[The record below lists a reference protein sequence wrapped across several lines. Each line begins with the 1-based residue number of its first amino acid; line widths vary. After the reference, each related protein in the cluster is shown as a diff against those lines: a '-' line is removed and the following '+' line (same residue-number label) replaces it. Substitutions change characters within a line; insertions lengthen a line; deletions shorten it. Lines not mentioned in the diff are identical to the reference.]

1 MEPKV
6 SDFLWSKVPPKQ
18 IVNNL
23 ILPFYKLL
31 LNQAIIYSFRE
42 NAKFD
47 IDSKRLPDY
56 GHLLFQFEN
65 YPIPPN
71 KIVKRDIDWNKGY
84 LDGFVYFSPQ
94 KQMLPKVEPPTNR
107 RRLILDAV
115 SYSYIGKSA
124 MSEEQGS
131 QEGDFEIKDYLGKI
145 ITKGDTRE
153 PFTNEIYFPIVCK
166 KIPDRIIENEEN
178 YTSMLINEFCGF
190 QLRFTPSSM
199 ILRYGLFILDK
210 NDNFWEL
217 KWSSTD
223 MNFMNWNSNPL
234 LT

>member
-6 SDFLWSKVPPKQ
+6 SDFLWSKVPPKK
-18 IVNNL
+18 IVNDL

-31 LNQAIIYSFRE
+31 LNQEIIYSFRK

-47 IDSKRLPDY
+47 FNSPRYDTA
-56 GHLLFQFEN
+56 HLLFQFEKF
-65 YPIPPN
+65 PFPPK
-71 KIVKRDIDWNKGY
+71 KIVEYKPEFGSKRYESDFI
-84 LDGFVYFSPQ
+84 YFSPHN
-94 KQMLPKVEPPTNR
+94 QMLPAVTPPTKR
-107 RRLILDAV
+107 RKLILDTLF
-115 SYSYIGKSA
+115 YSYIGKSA

-131 QEGDFEIKDYLGKI
+131 QEGDFEIKDYLGKM

-153 PFTNEIYFPIVCK
+153 PYTNDIYFPIVCK

-190 QLRFTPSSM
+190 HLRFTPSSM
-199 ILRYGLFILDK
+199 ILRYGLYILDK
-210 NDNFWEL
+210 NDEFWEL
-217 KWSSTD
+217 KWGKSL
-223 MNFMNWNSNPL
+223 NFMNWNSNPL

>member
-31 LNQAIIYSFRE
+31 LNQAIIDSFRE
-42 NAKFD
+42 NAKVD
-47 IDSKRLPDY
+47 NPNNKAA
-56 GHLLFQFEN
+56 HLLFHFEKF
-65 YPIPPN
+65 PIPPK
-71 KIVKRDIDWNKGY
+71 KIVEYMPGFGSERYESD
-84 LDGFVYFSPQ
+84 FVYFSPHG
-94 KQMLPKVEPPTNR
+94 QMLPTVTPSTKR
-107 RRLILDAV
+107 RTLILDAV

-153 PFTNEIYFPIVCK
+153 PYTNEIYFPIVCK
-166 KIPDRIIENEEN
+166 KIPDEYIENEEK
-178 YTSMLINEFCGF
+178 YTSMLVNEFCGF
-190 QLRFTPSSM
+190 QLRFTPSTM

-210 NDNFWEL
+210 NDDFWEL
-217 KWSSTD
+217 KWGSTD

>member
-31 LNQAIIYSFRE
+31 LNQAIIDSFRK

-47 IDSKRLPDY
+47 FGYSSYDTPY
-56 GHLLFQFEN
+56 LLFHFEKF
-65 YPIPPN
+65 PLPPK
-71 KIVKRDIDWNKGY
+71 KIVKY
-84 LDGFVYFSPQ
+84 MPGFGSERYESDFIYFSPQ
-94 KQMLPKVEPPTNR
+94 SQMLPTVTPSMKR
-107 RRLILDAV
+107 RTLILDAV

-124 MSEEQGS
+124 MSEEYGS

-153 PFTNEIYFPIVCK
+153 PYTNEIYFPIVCK
-166 KIPDRIIENEEN
+166 KIPDEYVENEDN
-178 YTSMLINEFCGF
+178 YTSMLVNEFCGF
-190 QLRFTPSSM
+190 QLRFTPSTM
-199 ILRYGLFILDK
+199 ILRYGLFILNK
-210 NDNFWEL
+210 GDNFWEL

>member
-18 IVNNL
+18 VVNNL

-31 LNQAIIYSFRE
+31 LNQAIIYSFRN
-42 NAKFD
+42 NAELSIKN
-47 IDSKRLPDY
+47 
-56 GHLLFQFEN
+56 HLLFQFEK
-65 YPIPPN
+65 YPLPPN
-71 KIVKRDIDWNKGY
+71 KIVKRDIDMDRY

-94 KQMLPKVEPPTNR
+94 TEMLPKVTPSTKR
-107 RRLILDAV
+107 RTLILDAV

-124 MSEEQGS
+124 MSEELYGS
-131 QEGDFEIKDYLGKI
+131 PEGDFEIKDYLGKI

-153 PFTNEIYFPIVCK
+153 PYTNEIYFPIVCK
-166 KIPDRIIENEEN
+166 KTPDRIIENEED
-178 YTSMLINEFCGF
+178 YTSMLVNEFCGF
-190 QLRFTPSSM
+190 QLRFTPSTM
-199 ILRYGLFILDK
+199 FLRYGLFILDR